1 MALKRF
7 ESDSVVQRQDD
18 EISKVIKT
26 ILDFIVRTPRSQY
39 DTKKLL
45 CFVENNFKQMKDLP

>member
-39 DTKKLL
+39 DTKKWL
-45 CFVENNFKQMKDLP
+45 CFVENNFKKMKDLP